1 MKTLSV
7 RQPDAW
13 LLTQG
18 IKDVENRSWDTSH
31 RGLLLIHA
39 SAAKPT
45 KADLE
50 YLAEA
55 CADYGLPIPDELP
68 TGGIVGVVSLESTAA
83 ESDSEWWDGESLAWI
98 IAGAA
103 PLPFLPCKGKLG
115 LWNYDLPADWT
126 FTMDDEATE

>member
-13 LLTQG
+13 LLVNG
-18 IKDVENRSWDTSH
+18 VKDVENRSWDTKH

-55 CADYGLPIPDELP
+55 CADYDLPVPDDLP
-68 TGGIVGVVSLESTAA
+68 TGGIVGAVVIADVAES
-83 ESDSEWWDGESLAWI
+83 SDSEWWDEEGFAWI
-98 IAGAA
+98 VSNAA
-103 PLPFLPCKGKLG
+103 PLPFLPVKGKLG
-115 LWNYDLPADWT
+115 LWEYELPADWT
-126 FTMDDEATE
+126 FSFDED

>member
-13 LLTQG
+13 LLVNG
-18 IKDVENRSWDTSH
+18 LKDVENRSWDTKH

-39 SAAKPT
+39 SSAKPT
-45 KADLE
+45 RADLE

-55 CADYGLPIPDELP
+55 CTDYDLPVPGELP
-68 TGGIVGVVSLESTAA
+68 TGGIVGVVSLGDVAA
-83 ESDSEWWDGESLAWI
+83 ESESEWWDGVSLAWLVT
-98 IAGAA
+98 ATA

-115 LWNYDLPADWT
+115 LWEYEVPADWT
-126 FTMDDEATE
+126 FSIDE